1 MLHNATVSQGVAME
15 FENRLQDRQLW
26 SIGEGC
32 SMSKVLELLSTK
44 TAFQVVR
51 ELFFGTTRFEDFV
64 ERIATSAPAVSR
76 ALKQLEAAGI
86 VTRVPYQEPGK
97 RARDEYRLTEAGE
110 DFLPV
115 FMSLVQWGDTYL
127 QDGAAPLSF
136 VDADTGRAV
145 GVRVTTDTGTP
156 VKNSSGIRIQRAAAS
171 RRRT

>member
-1 MLHNATVSQGVAME
+1 ME
-15 FENRLQDRQLW
+15 FENRLQDRRQW

-51 ELFFGTTRFEDFV
+51 ELFFGTTRFEDFM

-86 VTRVPYQEPGK
+86 VARVPYQEPGQ
-97 RARDEYRLTEAGE
+97 RARDEYRLTVAGE

-115 FMSLVQWGDTYL
+115 FMSLVQWGDAHL
-127 QDGAAPLSF
+127 QDGSAPLSF
-136 VDADTGRAV
+136 VDADTGRPV
-145 GVRVTTDTGTP
+145 KVRVTADTKTPGKRSTD
-156 VKNSSGIRIQRAAAS
+156 IRIQRAAT
-171 RRRT
+171 RRRPS

>member
-1 MLHNATVSQGVAME
+1 MLDNASVSQKGIVME
-15 FENRLQDRQLW
+15 FENRLQDRRQW

-86 VTRVPYQEPGK
+86 VARVPYREPGQ

-115 FMSLVQWGDTYL
+115 FMALVQWGDAYL
-127 QDGAAPLSF
+127 QDGPTRLAF
-136 VDADTGRAV
+136 VDAETGRAV
-145 GVRVTTDTGTP
+145 GVRVTTDTGAP
-156 VKNSSGIRIQRAAAS
+156 GKRSADIRIQRSPAPS
-171 RRRT
+171 R